1 MPSAGAV
8 TWYTVLPVGLDPETT
23 ERVRAA
29 LAPLEAVVT
38 AGADDWSE
46 ALDLASAGRYDGL
59 VIGYPLGDA
68 PVAGFL
74 ACLRRPTCPC
84 RNSAVVLVSEDRYR
98 TECETYLGRGANR
111 VLTWAEAPLRLPD
124 VLEDLFKAAPRV
136 PVELPVRLMPVSE
149 GPARSVACRT
159 VNVSSSGMLLRLSEA
174 YRPGTVV
181 VFEMALPGSAAPVC
195 GHARVVRRTSVR
207 REPFPGVGVAFA
219 GLHDNARSRLDSFLQ
234 AAAG

>member
-1 MPSAGAV
+1 MASAGAV
-8 TWYTVLPVGLDPETT
+8 MWYTVLPVGLDPEAT
-23 ERVRAA
+23 ERVRDA
-29 LAPLEAVVT
+29 LAPLDAVVT

-59 VIGYPLGDA
+59 VVGYPLGDA

-84 RNSAVVLVSEDRYR
+84 RNSAIVLITDDRYR
-98 TECETYLGRGANR
+98 AEGETYLGRGANR
-111 VLTWAEAPLRLPD
+111 VLTWDEAPLRLPD

-136 PVELPVRLMPVSE
+136 LVELSVRVMPVNE
-149 GPARSVACRT
+149 GPVGSVACRT
-159 VNVSSSGMLLRLSEA
+159 VNVSSSGMLLRLAEG
-174 YRPGTVV
+174 YRPGTVL
-181 VFEMALPGSAAPVC
+181 VFEMVLPGSVVPVC

-219 GLHDNARSRLDSFLQ
+219 GLHDNARARLASFLQ
-234 AAAG
+234 CAVA